1 MPPRTVATSM
11 TLLKTRLKEAGAGL
25 HGVKGPKALAR
36 LLKKQPG
43 PLWLEDHPWLRQAT
57 RELENLKVVP
67 QFAGTTWAPEAH
79 TAVTVGL
86 GAIPETGTVLVRLG
100 LEASAWLP
108 LRARKHMI
116 LIPHNLANLS
126 LAEGLYLSGQG
137 AGMVTWLTGPTRT
150 ADIEKVLVL
159 GAQGPEELAVVLYQ
173 PEE

>member
-1 MPPRTVATSM
+1 MA
-11 TLLKTRLKEAGAGL
+11 LLKTRLKEAGTGL

-43 PLWLEDHPWLRQAT
+43 PLWLEDHPWLRHAAL
-57 RELENLKVVP
+57 ELENLGVVP
-67 QFAGTTWAPEAH
+67 QFTGTTWAPEAH

-86 GAIPETGTVLVRLG
+86 GAIPETGTVLVHLG
-100 LEASAWLP
+100 LQASSWLP
-108 LRARKHMI
+108 LRAKKHMV

-126 LAEGLYLSGQG
+126 LAQGLSLSRRG